1 MMSLTNQ
8 LLILLGATTIS
19 YVADLSSINYECS
32 ERPISTQI
40 LHFFHHFINMYG
52 LFGWLFTNK
61 ILLGI
66 YVFVPVLV
74 VIHQHIFYKHKC
86 EVTEYVNAQCNIK
99 NGDVLRDLFYF
110 LKIKS
115 AAKRGKVFTSF
126 NLYLLI
132 TWLIGVYK
140 FAVI

>member
-8 LLILLGATTIS
+8 VLILLGATTIS
-19 YVADLSSINYECS
+19 YVADISTINYECS

-40 LHFFHHFINMYG
+40 IHFFHHFINMYG

-61 ILLGI
+61 FLLGL
-66 YVFVPVLV
+66 YVFVPILI
-74 VIHQHIFYKHKC
+74 VIYQRFHKNKC
-86 EVTEYVNAQCNIK
+86 DITEYVNAQCGIK

-115 AAKRGKVFTSF
+115 AAKRGKVFTSY

>member
-8 LLILLGATTIS
+8 VLILLGATTIS
-19 YVADLSSINYECS
+19 YVADISTINYECS

-40 LHFFHHFINMYG
+40 IHFFHHFINMYG

-61 ILLGI
+61 ILLGL
-66 YVFVPVLV
+66 YVFVPILI
-74 VIHQHIFYKHKC
+74 VIYQRFNKNKC
-86 EVTEYVNAQCNIK
+86 GITEYINAQCGIT

-115 AAKRGKVFTSF
+115 ASKRGKVFTSY

-140 FAVI
+140 LAVI